1 MQLSEGMK
9 TVGQSSSVKINEVV
23 KIVPSNDLVY
33 SIVGVFYPPN
43 FGKNDTEIE
52 SSENN
57 ESYLLNTNVAGF
69 ISIVQID
76 LDKGVFTILAPCPGN
91 LPSNNLLVGS
101 IKWVE

>member
-9 TVGQSSSVKINEVV
+9 IIGQSSAVKLNEVI
-23 KIVPSNDLVY
+23 KIAPTNELVY

-43 FGKNDTEIE
+43 YAN
-52 SSENN
+52 SEGENEAN
-57 ESYLLNTNVAGF
+57 EGESYLLNTNVAGF
-69 ISIVQID
+69 ISIVQVD